1 MRAAVVGQGYV
12 GLVSAAGLAEL
23 GHEVV
28 GIEADAHRLTGLRN
42 GRLPIHEPG
51 LEDLV
56 ARHSAAGRLR
66 FTSVD
71 EAAISSAHVVMVA
84 VGTTDPYGGWQTQ
97 TLTACLSE
105 VVPHIADDAVL
116 VVRSTLPPDFIGNL
130 APITDSI
137 RESAGRSPIPVLLNP
152 EFTREST
159 AVSDFLA
166 PDRVV
171 IGVGQ
176 DPHGRGVALLRRL
189 YGRIEAPILV
199 QGIVDACLAKLGANL
214 FLATKISFA
223 NELASLCDAYGATVD
238 EVVSAMAFDKR
249 IGGSFLR
256 AGVGFG
262 GSCLPHQVTMTVTHA
277 RRVGLATP
285 LIAAVDEVNARQR
298 SGFVGLVVDL
308 LGGSAEG
315 ARVAILG
322 LTFKPGTDDIR
333 EAPSLEIAARLI
345 EAGATVVAY
354 DPMVKARVRASAAVP
369 GLQIAASAEDALA
382 GADIAG
388 LVTEWPEFDLLDWEA
403 VGASMNQRLMV
414 DGRNALSWD
423 RLLAAGITCA
433 GFGRGVARP
442 MEVPATVEAPAQ
454 VGFRG
459 LVRTLAGEP

>member
-12 GLVSAAGLAEL
+12 GLVSATGLAEL

-28 GIEADAHRLTGLRN
+28 GIEADDHRLTDLRN

-51 LEDLV
+51 LEELV
-56 ARHSAAGRLR
+56 ARHSGTGRLR
-66 FTSVD
+66 FTSLG

-116 VVRSTLPPDFIGNL
+116 VVRSTLPPDFIGHL
-130 APITDSI
+130 ATITDSI
-137 RESAGRSPIPVLLNP
+137 RETSGRVPIPVLLNP

-159 AVSDFLA
+159 AVHDFQA
-166 PDRVV
+166 PDRIV
-171 IGVGQ
+171 IGVGS
-176 DPHGRGVALLRRL
+176 DPDGRGVSLLRRL
-189 YGRIEAPILV
+189 YARIEAPILV
-199 QGIVDACLAKLGANL
+199 MGIVDACLAKLGANL

-223 NELASLCDAYGATVD
+223 NELAALCDAYGATVD

-262 GSCLPHQVTMTVTHA
+262 GSCLPHQVTMTATHA
-277 RRVGLATP
+277 RRVGLAAP
-285 LIAAVDEVNARQR
+285 LLAAVDEVNARQR
-298 SGFVGLVVDL
+298 SSFVRLIGQL
-308 LGGSAEG
+308 LGAPVEG
-315 ARVAILG
+315 ARVALLG
-322 LTFKPGTDDIR
+322 LTFKPGTDDTR
-333 EAPSLEIAARLI
+333 EAPSLDIAAQLI
-345 EAGATVVAY
+345 ELGATVVAY

-369 GLQIAASAEDALA
+369 GLQIAASAEEALA
-382 GADIAG
+382 GADVAA
-388 LVTEWPEFDLLDWEA
+388 LVTEWPEFDLLDWA
-403 VGASMNQRLMV
+403 GVGASMNRRLMA
-414 DGRNALSWD
+414 DGRNSLSWD
-423 RLLAAGITCA
+423 RLLMADFTCA

-442 MEVPATVEAPAQ
+442 VEAPATVEAPAQ

-459 LVRTLAGEP
+459 LVRTIAGEP